1 VADLAAVV
9 ALPAADRTGRAH
21 GAIEGADRVGLQA
34 ACPAKQPHDARHA
47 DDILSL
53 YGEATYNEAIQ
64 EKHVMATAETT
75 RTARVEA
82 RIAPDALAVVRRAA
96 ELQGRSVSDFLVAA
110 ALKDAQ
116 RTIEDA
122 QIIRLS
128 VEDQQRFAD
137 LLLNPPPLA
146 PAMKRALKARQRLV
160 ANAK

>member
-1 VADLAAVV
+1 MPDREVA
-9 ALPAADRTGRAH
+9 
-21 GAIEGADRVGLQA
+21 
-34 ACPAKQPHDARHA
+34 
-47 DDILSL
+47 
-53 YGEATYNEAIQ
+53 
-64 EKHVMATAETT
+64 

-128 VEDQQRFAD
+128 VDDQQRFAD
-137 LLLNPPPLA
+137 LLLSPPPLA
-146 PAMKRALKARQRLV
+146 PAMKRALDARKRLL
-160 ANAK
+160 ASGK

>member
-1 VADLAAVV
+1 MPDREVA
-9 ALPAADRTGRAH
+9 
-21 GAIEGADRVGLQA
+21 
-34 ACPAKQPHDARHA
+34 
-47 DDILSL
+47 
-53 YGEATYNEAIQ
+53 
-64 EKHVMATAETT
+64 

-128 VEDQQRFAD
+128 VDDQQRFAD

-146 PAMKRALKARQRLV
+146 PAMKRALDARKRLL
-160 ANAK
+160 ASGK